1 MSAVFKQV
9 IENIRDLSPNERA
22 LVAHCLISSLESE
35 NDEGVDGE
43 WAALVEKR
51 YLELESGTVAGVS
64 WEDIKNEVKGKNA

>member
-9 IENIRDLSPNERA
+9 IENIRELSPNERA

-35 NDEGVDGE
+35 NDEDVDGV

-51 YLELESGTVAGVS
+51 YLELESGSVKGGS
-64 WEDIKNEVKGKNA
+64 WEDIKNEVKG